1 MYAIFSVWYEM
12 TCQEEKS
19 VRGRKV
25 AGLLIFYFLGQSST
39 YIGHS
44 KDVEYTKPSAKNT
57 VYIKKYM

>member
-1 MYAIFSVWYEM
+1 M

-19 VRGRKV
+19 VRGRKDI
-25 AGLLIFYFLGQSST
+25 GLLIFHFLGQSST